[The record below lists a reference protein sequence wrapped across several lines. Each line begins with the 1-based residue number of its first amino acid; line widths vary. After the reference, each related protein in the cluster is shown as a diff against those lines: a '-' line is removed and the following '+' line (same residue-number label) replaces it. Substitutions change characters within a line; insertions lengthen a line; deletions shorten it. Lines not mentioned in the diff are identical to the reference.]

1 MSRAQGVNAAW
12 QEEDMVY
19 IEQSLEQEQRTKS
32 SPQLVEKLKR
42 ERNVHLSQSHLRRV
56 LST

>member
-42 ERNVHLSQSHLRRV
+42 ERNAILLG
-56 LST
+56 